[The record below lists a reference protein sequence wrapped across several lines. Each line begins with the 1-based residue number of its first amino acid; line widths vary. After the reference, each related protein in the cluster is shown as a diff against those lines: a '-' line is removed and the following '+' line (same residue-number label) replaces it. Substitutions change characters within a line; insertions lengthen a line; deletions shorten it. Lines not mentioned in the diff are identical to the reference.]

1 MDADNCGSANETNIK
16 LYTDYDTVAQKWFI
30 YQNGSG
36 YNIASSY
43 CDKVFDVAGS
53 RDDAGTNVQFYTS
66 NNTNA
71 QIFSIYNIQNDGW
84 TYQKPSAPSKPT
96 VSTSVNAKT
105 VTVSWSK
112 AALNGKLDQRE
123 YDIRIYKN
131 NTNNSAIFTKFG
143 LTGTSYSYTLNDR
156 GTYYVTI
163 AAVNGSAKYSTID
176 AIPVT
181 VDPNGT
187 AGPSYN
193 LGANVGSAPQKICA
207 PINTRWPLEYTKIS
221 LAYSPFDTWV
231 NMSNPAEWTN
241 KMNPDKVY

>member
-1 MDADNCGSANETNIK
+1 MTCFIRPDFSSGSSTSSKTPVNLGNDFYAYIIKTNSWKHLANENDNLQLSLKGNDSYSPRQIWHFIRQSNGSYKIISTYDNRSLDADNCGSANETNIK

-131 NTNNSAIFTKFG
+131 NTNNCCAYPKRYYQNRHA
-143 LTGTSYSYTLNDR
+143 GTIN
-156 GTYYVTI
+156 
-163 AAVNGSAKYSTID
+163 
-176 AIPVT
+176 
-181 VDPNGT
+181 VD
-187 AGPSYN
+187 
-193 LGANVGSAPQKICA
+193 
-207 PINTRWPLEYTKIS
+207 
-221 LAYSPFDTWV
+221 
-231 NMSNPAEWTN
+231 
-241 KMNPDKVY
+241 